1 MASTS
6 AALPGAGNAAGAPP
20 AAPPASPPAGPPR
33 AMAFPPLTGGQLILG
48 TIALSLATFMN
59 VLDSSIANVSIPAI
73 SGDMGVSPQQGTWV
87 ITSFAVAN
95 AISVPLTGWLTQ
107 RFGQVRLFVMSIVLF
122 VIASWLCGLAPNIGT
137 LIGFRVLQ
145 GFVAGPMIPLS
156 QTLLLA
162 SYPAAKA
169 GTAMAMWAMTVL
181 VAPVAGP
188 LLGGWITDNFTWP
201 WIFYINIPV
210 GLFAAALTWSIY
222 HKRDPGPRRV
232 PLDYVGLAL
241 LVLFVG
247 SMQIMI
253 DKGKELDWFSSGQI
267 VTLAV
272 VASVSFLF
280 FLAWELTDKHP
291 IVDLRLFFRRNFVT
305 GTMSL
310 SIAYGLFF
318 GNVVLLPLWLQQ
330 YMGYTATWAGLA
342 TAPVGILAII
352 LSPWVGKNVSKI
364 DPRKLATIAF
374 LGFGVILWMRSNF
387 NTQADF
393 KTILIPTVLQGA
405 AMAFFFVPLQAIVFS
420 GLTPDRIPSAAGLSN
435 FVRITAG
442 AIGTSLFTTL
452 WENRAILHHSQL
464 TETFNAT
471 NGTASQTVAQL
482 VAGGMSNEQA
492 LTNINRLIDVQAYT
506 MAVTDVFY
514 MSSLLFFLLIIVIW
528 FAKPQKG
535 AAAGGGGAH

>member
-1 MASTS
+1 MTLLSTT
-6 AALPGAGNAAGAPP
+6 
-20 AAPPASPPAGPPR
+20 AAPPDDPGRAPPSPSLPPAVPAKP
-33 AMAFPPLTGGQLILG
+33 AAFPPLTGGQLVLG

-59 VLDSSIANVSIPAI
+59 VLDTSIANVSIPAI
-73 SGDMGVSPQQGTWV
+73 SGDLGVSPSQGTWV

-95 AISVPLTGWLTQ
+95 AISVPLTGWLSQ
-107 RFGQVRLFVMSIVLF
+107 RFGQVRLFTGSILLF
-122 VIASWLCGLAPNIGT
+122 VIASWLCGLAPNIGM
-137 LIGFRVLQ
+137 LIAFRVLQ

-188 LLGGWITDNFTWP
+188 LLGGWVTDNISWP

-222 HKRDPGPRRV
+222 RKRDPGPRKL
-232 PLDYVGLAL
+232 PLDVVGLGL
-241 LVLFVG
+241 LVLFVAA
-247 SMQIMI
+247 MQIMI
-253 DKGKELDWFSSGQI
+253 DKGKELDWFSSGEI
-267 VTLAV
+267 VLLGVTAV
-272 VASVSFLF
+272 VAFLF
-280 FLAWELTDKHP
+280 FLERELTEKHP
-291 IVDLRLFFRRNFVT
+291 VVDLRLFGRRNFT
-305 GTMSL
+305 MGTVSL

-342 TAPVGILAII
+342 TAPVGILAIV

-364 DPRKLATIAF
+364 DPRKLATVAF
-374 LGFGVILWMRSNF
+374 LGFGAVLWMRSNF
-387 NTQADF
+387 NSQADF
-393 KTILIPTVLQGA
+393 YTVLIPTILQGA
-405 AMAFFFVPLQAIVFS
+405 AMAFFFIPLQAIVFS
-420 GLTPDRIPSAAGLSN
+420 GLTPDRLPSAAGLSN

-452 WENRAILHHSQL
+452 WENRAVLHHAQL
-464 TETFNAT
+464 TESIGSTNSAAT
-471 NGTASQTVAQL
+471 QITAQL
-482 VAGGMSNEQA
+482 AAAGMTNEQIA
-492 LTNINRLIDVQAYT
+492 VSINRMIDQQAYT
-506 MAVTDVFY
+506 MAVTDVFD
-514 MSSLLFFLLIIVIW
+514 MSALLFFALIAVIW
-528 FAKPQKG
+528 FAKPTVGG